1 MGSSTRNSY
10 KRSERVIK
18 QGIEDGIINDEGAGL
33 GELLAKLL
41 FPKRGQSKIKSTLNE
56 NLYSDECTNSIRN
69 IIKISKA
76 VKNNSLASIGF
87 GGISGLSNIEIKE
100 KICDF
105 LGISNNELLK
115 TSLEETLEENNLLDK
130 SIDIIK
136 FIAQYI
142 KNVISNI
149 YKQFTYEDT
158 LNQLDN
164 FNTKKYDNSIDEY
177 MEEKVVPIIE
187 FEFKKIEFNDDV
199 LEQKQTLSQK
209 VHNAFSNIINR
220 LRGDV
225 KDDE

>member
-10 KRSERVIK
+10 KRSERVIN

-56 NLYSDECTNSIRN
+56 NLYSDECTNSIKN
-69 IIKISKA
+69 IIRISKA
-76 VKNNSLASIGF
+76 VNDNSLSSIGF

-164 FNTKKYDNSIDEY
+164 FNTEKYNNSIDEY

-187 FEFKKIEFNDDV
+187 FEFKKLEFNDDV
-199 LEQKQTLSQK
+199 LEQKQTLSQE
-209 VHNAFSNIINR
+209 VHNAFFNIINK

-225 KDDE
+225 KDE